1 MREKALATVHATR
14 ATASGVGSGAG
25 ATPADGNTGLFR
37 FYQDSRAGCLG
48 RVPREPVEPAFWQEL
63 ARYLTSNVRALRE
76 RAGWTQSETA
86 ERAGIDPKHMQAIEA
101 GSGNVTL
108 RTLAALSSAFGVEP
122 ARLLQPA
129 PAVSPRR
136 RGRPPKRAPVEYTR
150 SPEITQLHDA
160 GPPETV
166 TTTNRK
172 PRRPS

>member
-1 MREKALATVHATR
+1 
-14 ATASGVGSGAG
+14 
-25 ATPADGNTGLFR
+25 
-37 FYQDSRAGCLG
+37 
-48 RVPREPVEPAFWQEL
+48 
-63 ARYLTSNVRALRE
+63 
-76 RAGWTQSETA
+76 
-86 ERAGIDPKHMQAIEA
+86 MQAIEA